1 MRVVLA
7 TRRQIKLSVFA
18 NGAQTNILC
27 MNTLSDIIA
36 LGNAA
41 ATAGE
46 PLVTN
51 WPQMRGA
58 LYLLGH
64 AGGGIDQV
72 RTSDFEIRYP
82 ADYAALDP
90 AIQATLPSKRTY
102 ETMRHQVSRLL
113 ACLGEIDDPWEQ
125 LRMLIRR
132 AGKDDIERCLPGLA
146 TPAKAAGLVPAQIT
160 TDWVWSLD
168 AERGV
173 LSEEQLQRRFDRE
186 RRHGKAPKAK
196 LACSVRQRLRQGV
209 SVFNRLFQI
218 PEIAASGLLPPEPI
232 AAPPVYDRQ
241 GRLKLDLP
249 SILTHYHAAAPET
262 RRDGLPQVWQAM
274 CNAGIYMPTDNPTA
288 DDMLA
293 PDMWTRITQL
303 QPCDTGVT
311 NASWRQYISRAR
323 QLLLPHLTHPVS
335 ASDTLPQ
342 WLDKMTIKKTDRMP
356 LLQLWWLLIDRDM
369 TDVTPDDILDLTTW
383 RELWS
388 QMPSRLKPRT
398 WTIYE
403 RRARALMSRH
413 ATVQI
418 DPYRIVTRAWADLPK
433 NAKAALDP
441 IRKTA
446 ERALL
451 RPLDLSP
458 EWVAQQGLHSAQ
470 EMEVTDTLRE
480 VFFAAALVRR
490 PDPSA
495 VAWEALRTA
504 IKDQGISTIG
514 LAKVSS
520 LAIDDSKAPVD
531 LTLEWATKKAAQMDQ
546 KKRAEFTIHLRK
558 LDSLLSILDLA
569 PILYAEPISAVP
581 DLRKRGKIEPPEK
594 IMRETD
600 AVTAAHRLQP
610 STCREARATVR
621 KAWTEVANTVVDV
634 EIDTLEELLSVA
646 VTAKL
651 DQPTHRKVARLLKNM
666 TSMQGPA

>member
-1 MRVVLA
+1 
-7 TRRQIKLSVFA
+7 
-18 NGAQTNILC
+18 
-27 MNTLSDIIA
+27 MNTLSDIIV

-41 ATAGE
+41 ADAGE
-46 PLVTN
+46 PLVDN

-58 LYLLGH
+58 LLMFGRA
-64 AGGGIDQV
+64 AGGPDQV
-72 RTSDFEIRYP
+72 TASSFESRFP
-82 ADYAALDP
+82 ADFKALCAEERALIP
-90 AIQATLPSKRTY
+90 NSRVYTTART
-102 ETMRHQVSRLL
+102 HIARLL
-113 ACLGEIDDPWEQ
+113 AALGEISNPWEE
-125 LRMLIRR
+125 LRMMIRR
-132 AGKDDIERCLPGLA
+132 ANHPEIERCLPGLA
-146 TPAKAAGLVPAQIT
+146 TPAKAAGLAPAQIT
-160 TDWVWSLD
+160 TDWVWSLN

-470 EMEVTDTLRE
+470 EMEVTNTLRE

-490 PDPSA
+490 PDPAA

-504 IKDQGISTIG
+504 IRGQGISTIG

-558 LDSLLSILDLA
+558 LDSLLSISDLA

-581 DLRKRGKIEPPEK
+581 DLRKRGKIEPPEE